1 MEMVIY
7 LYGSKI
13 ERTSIGD
20 GGDDG
25 HTFDR
30 SLSDAVIW
38 INAIDEAEKSISI
51 YSHDLD

>member
-13 ERTSIGD
+13 ERTPTGD

-30 SLSDAVIW
+30 SLSDA
-38 INAIDEAEKSISI
+38 IDEAEKSISI